1 MTLRG
6 TARGKT
12 TVWLLMLLMLLML
25 LLPLLVWRPVGT
37 LLWVGRGWRG
47 TVVVVS
53 RHYQKF
59 TVGIFVL
66 FDKLIKNER
75 QEFSFEERREGFV

>member
-1 MTLRG
+1 MLTLRG

-47 TVVVVS
+47 TVEIGRASCRERVS
-53 RHYQKF
+53 PY
-59 TVGIFVL
+59 V
-66 FDKLIKNER
+66 
-75 QEFSFEERREGFV
+75 